1 MYWYRF
7 ALTESQ
13 IGAGGLRELEK
24 GFEEHVFRPKAQKSA
39 CVLREWE
46 PYDPEAVFYIC
57 AESPLGEEVLIRLFS
72 ARPCVAPSLRSV
84 RFWYGD
90 VKLNEALPGM
100 MTDGE

>member
-7 ALTESQ
+7 ALTENQ

-24 GFEEHVFRPKAQKSA
+24 GFEEHVFRPKAWKSA

-57 AESPLGEEVLIRLFS
+57 AESPLGEEVLMRLFS

-90 VKLNEALPGM
+90 VRLNEALPGM
-100 MTDGE
+100 MTEGE